1 MTPGRANAQAGATGD
16 GELIAPKGAY
26 GAYAAPIW
34 AEAPDQEILGVGYKP
49 LMVAAA
55 PVQVL
60 VTAISPACS
69 PGWRRVMLEPSARAT
84 VSSPRRAGSLQ
95 GQLPAVG
102 VCASLLL
109 VLLEGDYIYVA
120 DGLLLSWVLAEV
132 AGPA

>member
-1 MTPGRANAQAGATGD
+1 VLAR
-16 GELIAPKGAY
+16 LAPR
-26 GAYAAPIW
+26 
-34 AEAPDQEILGVGYKP
+34 D
-49 LMVAAA
+49 
-55 PVQVL
+55 
-60 VTAISPACS
+60 
-69 PGWRRVMLEPSARAT
+69 ARAFGK
-84 VSSPRRAGSLQ
+84 SDRQLARRAGSLQ